1 VSHASVPTL
10 IIERLKA
17 NPTLAAKIGDR
28 IHYQAI
34 PQESQ
39 LPHIYFTLQDESEES
54 LIDGS
59 DGVTES
65 RYLFEL
71 VAESFDDELVS
82 ALKESIQ
89 FDGFDWNDLTIFL
102 SDISNVSD
110 DYLFR
115 SARSDADFMHASV
128 LTIYLCEQ

>member
-1 VSHASVPTL
+1 MTHASVPTL

-17 NPTLAAKIGDR
+17 NVTLAAKIGDR

-34 PQESQ
+34 PQDSQ
-39 LPHIYFTLQDESEES
+39 LPHIYFTRQDEQNES

-59 DGVTES
+59 AGVTED
-65 RYLFEL
+65 RYVFEL
-71 VAESFDDELVS
+71 VAETFDDELVS
-82 ALKESIQ
+82 ALIESVQ
-89 FDGFDWNDLTIFL
+89 FDGFDWNGLTIFM
-102 SDISNVSD
+102 SDISSVSD

-115 SARSDADFMHASV
+115 SAKSDADFMHGCV